1 MPARAKAPNSK
12 PSVSHN
18 VEETLAWLERRG
30 SKKNR
35 DGMARYGITAKKAY
49 GVSMATMLGL
59 RKKLGRNHELSIAL
73 FRTGWYEARIMASF
87 VAEPER
93 VTPALM
99 DRWARAFDSWAVCD
113 SMCFHLFDRTPHA
126 WRKVHE
132 WARRDEEFVKRASF
146 ALIASLTVHDKE
158 APDSAYLKALPLI
171 EKAASDPRNFVK
183 KAVNWALRSVGKRN
197 AALHAA
203 SVAVARRL
211 ASSDD
216 AAARWVGKDALRE
229 LTGAGVAR
237 RLAKLKS
244 AGRG

>member
-132 WARRDEEFVKRASF
+132 WARSDEEFVKRASF